1 MEQTNPRGLAVR
13 ITVRESGKSG
23 RRRKRRRRAE
33 LIRSWEGVHEI
44 GIDVVTICQVRRQYD
59 FLLIE
64 RISQLEGEVF
74 AQRKAE
80 ARGKAD
86 RIRLVRDV
94 AGRKLLPIEDVEARG
109 HTITQEVR
117 IHEGELGTFGVLP
130 VLHRNLSVQAAAE
143 QIAFGDADFSHEPI
157 CSRIAA

>member
-1 MEQTNPRGLAVR
+1 
-13 ITVRESGKSG
+13 
-23 RRRKRRRRAE
+23 
-33 LIRSWEGVHEI
+33 
-44 GIDVVTICQVRRQYD
+44 
-59 FLLIE
+59 
-64 RISQLEGEVF
+64 EVF

-109 HTITQEVR
+109 YTITQEVR

-130 VLHRNLSVQAAAE
+130 VLHRNLPVQAAAE

-157 CSRIAA
+157 CSRIAASHRESAGRVLLDVDDENDPNGSRAGLG